1 MEHLPL
7 IALAAVS
14 AIAVTAAAAF
24 TGDAQTSGRT
34 IVLKEAD
41 KGTLFTIIDN
51 PPRSKQRPD
60 APPAVTPGDQFVSSK
75 RLLDSA
81 GNRAG
86 RIEASCSAVKS
97 ARALGAG
104 AVYLCAGVAHL
115 ADGDLF
121 LAARVTPV
129 DGPSDDH
136 GAVTG
141 GTGAYLG
148 ARGDFTL
155 VGQPST
161 DTFNILP

>member
-1 MEHLPL
+1 MAQIRVENLRKQFGNFT
-7 IALAAVS
+7 AVKGS
-14 AIAVTAAAAF
+14 SF
-24 TGDAQTSGRT
+24 T
-34 IVLKEAD
+34 IV
-41 KGTLFTIIDN
+41 DN
-51 PPRSKQRPD
+51 PPLSTRRGE

-86 RIEASCSAVKS
+86 RIEAACSAVKP

-104 AVYLCAGVAHL
+104 AAYLCTGVAHL

-121 LAARVTPV
+121 LAARITPV

-148 ARGDFTL
+148 ARGDFAL